1 MTATIPLGYAD
12 GIKIKI
18 SNIGKVFY
26 KNVEL
31 PMIGRIS
38 MDLMI
43 IDVNKVRNRIK
54 IGDHLEVFGKNLNL
68 DKFAK
73 ISDTS
78 PYDIITSVSER
89 CERVYVN

>member
-1 MTATIPLGYAD
+1 
-12 GIKIKI
+12 
-18 SNIGKVFY
+18 IGKVFY

-89 CERVYVN
+89 CERIYVN

>member
-12 GIKIKI
+12 GVKIKI
-18 SNIGKVFY
+18 SNIGYVFY
-26 KNVEL
+26 KNIRL

-43 IDVNKVRNRIK
+43 IDITKVKNKIK

-68 DKFAK
+68 DGFARV
-73 ISDTS
+73 SETS

-89 CERVYVN
+89 CERVYLN

>member
-1 MTATIPLGYAD
+1 MEVQHSY
-12 GIKIKI
+12 KI

-43 IDVNKVRNRIK
+43 VDVNKVRNKIK
-54 IGDHLEVFGKNLNL
+54 IGDYLEVFGKNLNL
-68 DKFAK
+68 DGFAK
-73 ISDTS
+73 VSDTS

-89 CERVYVN
+89 CERVYVK